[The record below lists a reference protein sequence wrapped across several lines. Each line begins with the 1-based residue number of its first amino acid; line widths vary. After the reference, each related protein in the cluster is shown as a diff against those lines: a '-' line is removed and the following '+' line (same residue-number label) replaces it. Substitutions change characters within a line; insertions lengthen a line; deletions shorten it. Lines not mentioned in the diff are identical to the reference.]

1 MAVKIIKKE
10 GKLYIEEITET
21 EVTLEELEK
30 EKAELEANKQIELD
44 KQAIACDDAV
54 AELQI
59 LIEEIKAI
67 S

>member
-1 MAVKIIKKE
+1 MSVKIIKKE
-10 GKLYIEEITET
+10 GKLYIEEITES

-30 EKAELEANKQIELD
+30 EKAELETNKQIELD
-44 KQAIACDDAV
+44 KQAVACDNAI
-54 AELQI
+54 AELKT